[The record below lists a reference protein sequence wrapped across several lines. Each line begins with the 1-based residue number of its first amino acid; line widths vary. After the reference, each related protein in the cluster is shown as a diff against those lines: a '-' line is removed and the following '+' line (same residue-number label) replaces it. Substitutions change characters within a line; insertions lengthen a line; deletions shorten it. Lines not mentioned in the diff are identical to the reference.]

1 MENKNADI
9 TKRNLLEI
17 EVKKISRKD
26 AIKKA
31 GYIAASAATM
41 MVLLSN
47 PNKAQAG
54 SPAPPPKTEPSGGG
68 GGRHQGPW
76 K

>member
-1 MENKNADI
+1 MENKRKEIAQ
-9 TKRNLLEI
+9 RNPSGSEG
-17 EVKKISRKD
+17 KKISRKD
-26 AIKKA
+26 AIMKA

-47 PNKAQAG
+47 PNKAHAA
-54 SPAPPPKTEPSGGG
+54 SPAPPPRPDPPSGGSG
-68 GGRHQGPW
+68 HRGPW

>member
-1 MENKNADI
+1 MENKMEEIAR
-9 TKRNLLEI
+9 KNLSEI
-17 EVKKISRKD
+17 EGKKISRKE

-47 PNKAQAG
+47 PNKAHAA
-54 SPAPPPKTEPSGGG
+54 SPAPPPKTAPPSGGSG
-68 GGRHQGPW
+68 HNSPW
-76 K
+76 H

>member
-1 MENKNADI
+1 MENKMEEIAR
-9 TKRNLLEI
+9 KNLSEI
-17 EVKKISRKD
+17 EGKKISRKE

-47 PNKAQAG
+47 PNKAHAA
-54 SPAPPPKTEPSGGG
+54 SPAPPPKSDPPKGGG
-68 GGRHQGPW
+68 GHSGPW
-76 K
+76 H